1 MPRVRRLGTRADP
14 RAVSV
19 LSEIGGGKTALK
31 ITQGELAKRAGME
44 PSLLSKR
51 LKNIGE
57 MRLSEL
63 WAIQDVIKRGLK

>member
-1 MPRVRRLGTRADP
+1 MPRTKPLIRPDP

-19 LSEIGGGKTALK
+19 LTEIGGGRTALQ
-31 ITQGELAKRAGME
+31 ITQSELARRAGME
-44 PSLLSKR
+44 PSLLCKR

-63 WAIQDVIKRGLK
+63 WAIQDVIERGLK

>member
-19 LSEIGGGKTALK
+19 LSEIGGGKTALH
-31 ITQGELAKRAGME
+31 ITQSELARRAGIE
-44 PSLLSKR
+44 PSLLSR
-51 LKNIGE
+51 RMKNIGE